1 MIRTIIIGSCVFV
14 QGMYERNTSNGNI
27 VVRVGARTF
36 EGRPVN

>member
-1 MIRTIIIGSCVFV
+1 MIRTIVIGSCVFV
-14 QGMYERNTSNGNI
+14 QGMYERQVSNGNI